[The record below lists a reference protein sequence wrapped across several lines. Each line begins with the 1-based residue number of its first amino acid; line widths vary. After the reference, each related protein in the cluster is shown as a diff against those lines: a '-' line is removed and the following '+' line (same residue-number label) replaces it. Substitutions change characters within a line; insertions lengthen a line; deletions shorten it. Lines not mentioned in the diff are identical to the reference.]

1 MGNAM
6 KQVFTRWPAKIAM
19 DMATA
24 RSPAWA
30 HVSGDGVERPISTGE
45 IRIFVLSVGLVA
57 SSALLLPL
65 AVAGLP
71 LAGAALLLLIAI
83 VAMVRTASR
92 ALRHARALET
102 ELEALRRWDQVLFD
116 RAGISLWREDWS
128 AARDEVLRLLDTGVT
143 DILAHYTERPDELR
157 RLRGRVIVKDV
168 NAFALE
174 EMGGV
179 DRGDLIGPLERILPD
194 TDETFVQW
202 LVAFSRGDRFYRS
215 ETHITRPDGSTKDTL
230 FSAAL
235 PQDRKGF
242 EDIVVTDFDITAY
255 KVAQERLVQVERD
268 LARASRVSTMGALSA
283 TIAHEVN
290 SPLAA
295 ILSHAEAALRWLG
308 REEPDIA
315 EVHAA
320 LTAVLADAGRARD
333 VVARTRAFVER
344 SREGVRPT
352 DLVAAARGA
361 ILMVERDLRSR
372 GVAVHFD
379 ADDAMQ
385 EVLTDPV
392 QFQQVLVNLLVNGAQ
407 AMSALCG
414 PRDLKVRLRRQG
426 PALRVSVE
434 DRGDGLPDED
444 RSKVFDPFFTTREGG
459 MGMGLAICRDIVEAQ
474 GGRIWVE
481 EGAAGGSVFCFTVPL
496 DG

>member
-1 MGNAM
+1 M
-6 KQVFTRWPAKIAM
+6 P
-19 DMATA
+19 
-24 RSPAWA
+24 
-30 HVSGDGVERPISTGE
+30 
-45 IRIFVLSVGLVA
+45 VA
-57 SSALLLPL
+57 
-65 AVAGLP
+65 
-71 LAGAALLLLIAI
+71 LAGITLAAAALMLLIAT
-83 VAMVRTASR
+83 AALVRTVIR

-102 ELEALRRWDQVLFD
+102 ELETLRRWDQVLFD

-143 DILAHYTERPDELR
+143 DILAYYTERPEELR

-179 DRGDLIGPLERILPD
+179 DRGDLIGPLDRILPD
-194 TDETFVQW
+194 TDQTFVQW
-202 LVAFSRGDRFYRS
+202 LVAFGRGDRFYRS
-215 ETHITRPDGSTKDTL
+215 ETHITRPDGTTKDTL

-235 PQDRKGF
+235 PQDRRGF

-255 KVAQERLVQVERD
+255 KVAQERLVEVERD

-295 ILSHAEAALRWLG
+295 ILSHAEAALRWLE
-308 REEPDIA
+308 REKPNIA
-315 EVHAA
+315 EACAA
-320 LTAVLADAGRARD
+320 LAAVLTDAGRARD

-352 DLVAAARGA
+352 DLVGAAREA

-379 ADDAMQ
+379 ADEAIP
-385 EVLTDPV
+385 EVVTDPV
-392 QFQQVLVNLLVNGAQ
+392 QIQQVLVNLMLNGAQ
-407 AMSALCG
+407 AMSNSCG
-414 PRDLKVRLRRQG
+414 PRDLKVTLRRQG
-426 PALRVSVE
+426 PALRVAVE
-434 DRGDGLPDED
+434 DLGGGLPDEH
-444 RSKVFDPFFTTREGG
+444 RSRVFDPFFTTREGG
-459 MGMGLAICRDIVEAQ
+459 VGMGLAICRDIVEAQ

-481 EGAAGGSVFCFTVPL
+481 DGASGGAVFCFTVPL
-496 DG
+496 DE